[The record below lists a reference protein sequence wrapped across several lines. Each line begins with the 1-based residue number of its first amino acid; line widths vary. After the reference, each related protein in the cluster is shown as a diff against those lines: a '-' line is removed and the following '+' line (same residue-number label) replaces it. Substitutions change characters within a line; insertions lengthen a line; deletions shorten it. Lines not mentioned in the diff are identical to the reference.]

1 MPLIV
6 PLISCFY
13 ANQTFLGLDGLVN
26 NTPGSLSAIDRP
38 PPGGSCCLADGY
50 RHHRTP
56 PPQIDP
62 GLAPHEGQPGS
73 AWVPG
78 WLLPTSHHP
87 IGRPGPAPPS
97 CNSPVPISQ
106 RGRLRPP
113 SHIRSLDLAHC
124 SLLWQT

>member
-50 RHHRTP
+50 HHHP
-56 PPQIDP
+56 PPNRP
-62 GLAPHEGQPGS
+62 
-73 AWVPG
+73 
-78 WLLPTSHHP
+78 
-87 IGRPGPAPPS
+87 RPGPA
-97 CNSPVPISQ
+97 
-106 RGRLRPP
+106 
-113 SHIRSLDLAHC
+113 
-124 SLLWQT
+124 

>member
-26 NTPGSLSAIDRP
+26 NTPSSLSAIDRP

-50 RHHRTP
+50 HHP
-56 PPQIDP
+56 PHQIDP
-62 GLAPHEGQPGS
+62 GLAPHEGRLGS
-73 AWVPG
+73 AWAPG

-113 SHIRSLDLAHC
+113 SHICSLDLARC
-124 SLLWQT
+124 SLLWQE